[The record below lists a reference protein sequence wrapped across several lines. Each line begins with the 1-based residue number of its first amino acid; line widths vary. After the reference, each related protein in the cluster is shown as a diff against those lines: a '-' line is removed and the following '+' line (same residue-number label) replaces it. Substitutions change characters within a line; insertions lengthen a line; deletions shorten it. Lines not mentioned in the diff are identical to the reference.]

1 MEMKIG
7 MIAGI
12 LSIAMLLLDP
22 AMGGDRERPPV
33 HLPFEAWAAETATE
47 RQLDSLISEVVAL
60 LEQGDVRFSRW
71 RSRDID
77 AEFGM
82 LRLAVPRTT
91 EGRYIGRNF
100 LFDSTRIGVHF
111 RARFGLRRLRL
122 FVPSACR
129 ERVRAGRRGDEVRVR
144 GEDFPRI
151 SAHEPLDRG
160 EIRRRWRAVVFAY
173 EMECGDTVR
182 IRFYDSET
190 QRRHER
196 RDGDAGQRTAVDNF
210 WTGVTI
216 FRPVD

>member
-1 MEMKIG
+1 
-7 MIAGI
+7 
-12 LSIAMLLLDP
+12 
-22 AMGGDRERPPV
+22 MGGDRERRPV
-33 HLPFEAWAAETATE
+33 HLPFEAWAAETGPE
-47 RQLDSLISEVVAL
+47 RQVDRLISEVVAL
-60 LEQGDVRFSRW
+60 LEQGDVRFSQW
-71 RSRDID
+71 QSRDID
-77 AEFGM
+77 AEFGT
-82 LRLAVPRTT
+82 LRFAVPRTT

-100 LFDSTRIGVHF
+100 LFEGGRFGVHF

-144 GEDFPRI
+144 GEDFPMI

-160 EIRRRWRAVVFAY
+160 GIRRRWRAVIFAY

-190 QRRHER
+190 QRRRER
-196 RDGDAGQRTAVDNF
+196 WDGDAGQRAADDNF

-216 FRPVD
+216 FRAVD